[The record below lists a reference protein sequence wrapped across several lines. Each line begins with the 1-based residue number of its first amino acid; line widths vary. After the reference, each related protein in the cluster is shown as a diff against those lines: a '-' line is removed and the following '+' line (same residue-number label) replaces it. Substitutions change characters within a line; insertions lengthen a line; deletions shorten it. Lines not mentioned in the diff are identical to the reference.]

1 MSTLEYRKPV
11 TDQPHHDQLGIL
23 QETLQRLET
32 GPEKMP
38 QIADLKRILVGR
50 IGDRA
55 KQGVMRGNLPTFCI
69 YFGLYSNRIVIR

>member
-11 TDQPHHDQLGIL
+11 SDQPHDNQPGIL

-38 QIADLKRILVGR
+38 QIADLKSILVGSIAEIER
-50 IGDRA
+50 N
-55 KQGVMRGNLPTFCI
+55 KT
-69 YFGLYSNRIVIR
+69 